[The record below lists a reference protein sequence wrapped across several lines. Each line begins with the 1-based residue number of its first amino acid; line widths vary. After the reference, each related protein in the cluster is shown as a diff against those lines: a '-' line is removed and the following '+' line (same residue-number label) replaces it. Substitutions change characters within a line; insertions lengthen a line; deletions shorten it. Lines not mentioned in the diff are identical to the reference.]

1 MQDRVRNASTTMDV
15 LALGREFVSLAED
28 GRESAA
34 GWPKTTYGVSKMLL
48 IAYGILMPSCACGVS
63 GQARQFVY
71 LLIASRLT

>member
-1 MQDRVRNASTTMDV
+1 MQDRVRNACTTMDV

-48 IAYGILMPSCACGVS
+48 IAYGIWCLAARAAYLDRHDSSCTS
-63 GQARQFVY
+63 
-71 LLIASRLT
+71 